1 MKITLITQDPIGILI
16 MIDNEI
22 EYSIPKTD
30 YSNHI
35 ENMSEWILDLINK
48 RWADKDSLYRV
59 GRILIQNTVGSKIDW
74 KKTFHAVEKMDFIRD
89 VASEIPMQPKYTV
102 NGIRVFSQ
110 LEINKR
116 RFLHEQIADEIDN
129 DKYNIMLQNEVL
141 KNFTQF
147 NLRI

>member
-1 MKITLITQDPIGILI
+1 MKITSITVDHIGILI
-16 MIDNEI
+16 MVDNEI
-22 EYSIPKTD
+22 EYSIPKTA

-35 ENMSEWILDLINK
+35 ENMSEWILDLMNI

-59 GRILIQNTVGSKIDW
+59 GRILIQNTVDSKIDW

-89 VASEIPMQPKYTV
+89 VASEIPMQPEYTV

-116 RFLHEQIADEIDN
+116 RFLHEQIAAEIDN
-129 DKYNIMLQNEVL
+129 EEYDTMLRNEVL
-141 KNFTQF
+141 KNFERF
-147 NLRI
+147 NIAA